1 MLMPVRIDATVLMAK
16 PNTCGKYTRS
26 IPVTESCILQVF
38 PQTVLT
44 ISLGGTYNYCYAKV
58 PDEETQA
65 QRSHTGSQN
74 LWPSP
79 SGPKPPRLLRPSP
92 ASARQATITDVVSAQ
107 ENSAFT
113 SPGRDMAAFLK
124 HQRGAPWMGDPDGK
138 MSPATRSLWPWQF
151 LGRKGLSV
159 GISLSLVRVSAHWG
173 PSHPGWEPQRLQ
185 PPGAYE
191 VERGYHV
198 SCTSV
203 FLSMKRIQYS
213 PVSCLKGE

>member
-1 MLMPVRIDATVLMAK
+1 MPRFQMRKHRLRGATQGARIYGQAHLN
-16 PNTCGKYTRS
+16 PN
-26 IPVTESCILQVF
+26 P
-38 PQTVLT
+38 
-44 ISLGGTYNYCYAKV
+44 
-58 PDEETQA
+58 
-65 QRSHTGSQN
+65 
-74 LWPSP
+74 PS
-79 SGPKPPRLLRPSP
+79 LLRPSP

-113 SPGRDMAAFLK
+113 SPGRDMAAFLN

-138 MSPATRSLWPWQF
+138 MSPATRSLWPRQL

-173 PSHPGWEPQRLQ
+173 PSHPGREPQRLQ

-191 VERGYHV
+191 AERGYHV

-203 FLSMKRIQYS
+203 FLSMKRAQYS
-213 PVSCLKGE
+213 PGLLSKRRTKRPIRGHVGMHSSHCDVSPAHGI